1 MNIEHFPEKK
11 VFQTVVDGET
21 ARLMYHVADGALDV
35 RHTIVP
41 GEIGGRGIASALVKA
56 AYDYA
61 LANELVPVATC
72 SYAVK
77 WLERHPEY
85 NGRGLVH
92 YRNSLKLWAA
102 IYYLYMTAQSLF
114 T

>member
-41 GEIGGRGIASALVKA
+41 GEIGGRGIASALVKQPMIMHW
-56 AYDYA
+56 
-61 LANELVPVATC
+61 LMNLCLWQPVPM
-72 SYAVK
+72 
-77 WLERHPEY
+77 P
-85 NGRGLVH
+85 
-92 YRNSLKLWAA
+92 
-102 IYYLYMTAQSLF
+102 
-114 T
+114 

>member
-41 GEIGGRGIASALVKA
+41 GEIGGRGIASALVMIMHW
-56 AYDYA
+56 
-61 LANELVPVATC
+61 LMNLCLWQPVPM
-72 SYAVK
+72 
-77 WLERHPEY
+77 P
-85 NGRGLVH
+85 
-92 YRNSLKLWAA
+92 
-102 IYYLYMTAQSLF
+102 
-114 T
+114 